1 MSETCPAT
9 QPPPDDAARR
19 QRRSLRLWALIGLVM
34 IALSV
39 PAMHFDLAWSNA
51 IADFAGSGT
60 ALNRVLKLPYHFF
73 ARWGFVV
80 VPCVLLAYRDRWRL
94 LLGFG
99 ATMAA
104 GATVH
109 LLKFLV
115 GRARPNQ
122 GSGPFDFHPFG
133 DPRLQLDSYPSAHAV
148 FATMLAALLGLYFP
162 RWRPVLILLA
172 VMVCL
177 ARIAQ
182 ERHFASDVIAGAGF
196 GILVVHAVAYGLG
209 PRQFHKLERPRPP
222 ARTVDTGGS
231 RTGSDG

>member
-9 QPPPDDAARR
+9 QPLPDDAPRR

-39 PAMHFDLAWSNA
+39 PAMHFDLAWSKA
-51 IADFAGSGT
+51 IADFVGSGT
-60 ALNRVLKLPYHFF
+60 VLNRVLKLPYHFF

-115 GRARPNQ
+115 GTFN
-122 GSGPFDFHPFG
+122 FHG
-133 DPRLQLDSYPSAHAV
+133 GHVMV
-148 FATMLAALLGLYFP
+148 FAVKEGK
-162 RWRPVLILLA
+162 
-172 VMVCL
+172 
-177 ARIAQ
+177 
-182 ERHFASDVIAGAGF
+182 S
-196 GILVVHAVAYGLG
+196 
-209 PRQFHKLERPRPP
+209 
-222 ARTVDTGGS
+222 
-231 RTGSDG
+231 